1 MRLLRFTLYFLSFF
15 VCLRS
20 NLCLFFSKL
29 RCRAVIGENF
39 EFQDDI
45 CGVVAQP
52 RQQKDKVAIWL
63 TRCDAEPRL
72 RGIGEFAHAKHFPI

>member
-1 MRLLRFTLYFLSFF
+1 M
-15 VCLRS
+15 
-20 NLCLFFSKL
+20 
-29 RCRAVIGENF
+29 IGENF

-72 RGIGEFAHAKHFPI
+72 RSIGKFSLELFPSFLLLKPSFSR

>member
-1 MRLLRFTLYFLSFF
+1 
-15 VCLRS
+15 
-20 NLCLFFSKL
+20 
-29 RCRAVIGENF
+29 VIGENF

-63 TRCDAEPRL
+63 TRCDSEQRL
-72 RGIGEFAHAKHFPI
+72 RGIGAFLPCICHFSV

>member
-1 MRLLRFTLYFLSFF
+1 
-15 VCLRS
+15 
-20 NLCLFFSKL
+20 
-29 RCRAVIGENF
+29 VIGENF

-72 RGIGEFAHAKHFPI
+72 RGIGEFADAKHFSI

>member
-1 MRLLRFTLYFLSFF
+1 MADLLF
-15 VCLRS
+15 
-20 NLCLFFSKL
+20 
-29 RCRAVIGENF
+29 RAVIGENF

-63 TRCDAEPRL
+63 TRCDSEPRL
-72 RGIGEFAHAKHFPI
+72 RGIGAFLTLISLYFDITACFFR

>member
-1 MRLLRFTLYFLSFF
+1 M
-15 VCLRS
+15 
-20 NLCLFFSKL
+20 
-29 RCRAVIGENF
+29 IGENF

-63 TRCDAEPRL
+63 TRCDSEPRL
-72 RGIGEFAHAKHFPI
+72 RGIGTYMVDLLFNFSLLFNAIYSRHAAQGSVGVARSLSYV

>member
-1 MRLLRFTLYFLSFF
+1 MCILNLRF
-15 VCLRS
+15 
-20 NLCLFFSKL
+20 
-29 RCRAVIGENF
+29 RAVIGENF

-63 TRCDAEPRL
+63 TRCDSEPRL
-72 RGIGEFAHAKHFPI
+72 RGIGAASAHSSIAYS